1 MKNQLNPRNLRELLK
16 PIDMTDFQK
25 YIQRYLDLIPSQNW
39 TEEMKISGTKTLEIY
54 DSLTPEQAEYAYA
67 EGKWTLK
74 ELLQHLIDAE
84 RIFAYRALRFA
95 RQDKTELPGWDEEE
109 YANHYFS
116 AERSVESLT
125 EEFETVR
132 KSSVIFFENLNPQQ
146 LSETGIAN
154 GNEISVQTI
163 GKLIIGHN
171 IHHVNIMNERYLN
184 QF

>member
-95 RQDKTELPGWDEEE
+95 RQDKTELPGWDEEF
-109 YANHYFS
+109 YAKHYS
-116 AERSVESLT
+116 KERSLKSLMD
-125 EEFETVR
+125 EFDAVR
-132 KSSVIFFENLNPQQ
+132 KSSVLFFENLNSEQ
-146 LSETGIAN
+146 LAESGVAN
-154 GNEISVQTI
+154 GNEISVENL
-163 GKLIIGHN
+163 GKLVVGHN
-171 IHHVNIMNERYLN
+171 IHHLNIIRERYL
-184 QF
+184 QS